1 MSKTS
6 QINHEDAQIIA
17 LKALAFLASDGDRIS
32 RFMGVTGLTPQEIRA
47 QAAEPAFLGGVL
59 EHLRSDQSL
68 LLVFAESENIIPG
81 LIDAASFRLSG
92 TWP

>member
-1 MSKTS
+1 MSKMS

-17 LKALAFLASDGDRIS
+17 LKALAFLASDEERIK
-32 RFMGVTGLTPQEIRA
+32 RFMSITGLMPQEIRA

-59 EHLRSDQSL
+59 EHLRNDQSL
-68 LLVFAESENIIPG
+68 LLMFAESANIIPA

-92 TWP
+92 PCP

>member
-47 QAAEPAFLGGVL
+47 QAAETAFLGGVL

-81 LIDAASFRLSG
+81 LIDAACFRLSG